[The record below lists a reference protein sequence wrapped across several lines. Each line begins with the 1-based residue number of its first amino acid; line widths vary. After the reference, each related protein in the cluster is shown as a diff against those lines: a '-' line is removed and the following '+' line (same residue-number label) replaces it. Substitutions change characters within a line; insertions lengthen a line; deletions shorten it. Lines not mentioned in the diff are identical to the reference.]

1 MAFKKKKHK
10 HCTVN
15 MQLSDDISGY
25 LIERPLQ
32 LLGLCFS
39 LDKRTDF
46 QTLVFWL
53 DHTSQHVW
61 PSHKPSPA
69 GNKCINLNHEWL
81 MVMWYEVYSQVG
93 LGWKMVAEIIFSLLL
108 WSREKNKTNKKRVMK
123 NKKKTQ
129 LTTKYKK

>member
-1 MAFKKKKHK
+1 MPGPQQWLLKKKKHK

-46 QTLVFWL
+46 QTFLIR
-53 DHTSQHVW
+53 S
-61 PSHKPSPA
+61 
-69 GNKCINLNHEWL
+69 
-81 MVMWYEVYSQVG
+81 YESACVTFTQT
-93 LGWKMVAEIIFSLLL
+93 FS
-108 WSREKNKTNKKRVMK
+108 SRKQMH
-123 NKKKTQ
+123 Q
-129 LTTKYKK
+129 P